1 MHFKNFKDL
10 LTSRESNDVVLRLL
24 TKPQST
30 SALQKAPSKM
40 NILKCPDMLDD
51 QKKSRNHSSALSNS
65 SFQREVSSQNSK
77 KITRRLHSADI
88 VKPSQITSNNSNN
101 NRRSD
106 CTMPMMHHR
115 SSIVATT
122 KSSLISP
129 NSQSIILFCMEN
141 ARSDIA
147 LRIIQRM
154 THKRDDFAQFY
165 ANLSNEQSVE
175 LVLALKKFL
184 SDIVQNIGNSEKI
197 RQISNKY
204 GIEQAHKRSWGFK
217 ADFFALLADALTTEC
232 VFLDGA
238 AHQPTETI
246 EAWATL
252 VELMFTNVRD
262 GYYMETRQLRRNWQ
276 NFNSQSN
283 LSSQS
288 DQSFDGDPPHSLS
301 SLSYVFTT

>member
-1 MHFKNFKDL
+1 MISICSTTKTSGRIRTDYFQQDL

-175 LVLALKKFL
+175 L
-184 SDIVQNIGNSEKI
+184 I